1 MLLVNAME
9 KTVRRRYREE
19 ECSCCLQNRELVMYG
34 LGLIS
39 VLNGPKRSL
48 CQCLSYLSEV
58 FSHTRAFHL
67 PSLLPVQV
75 SLCFLYYPTS
85 SSELPERK
93 LPYCL
98 VFQFTL
104 LFPHQSPNVVVSFS
118 SPIPGSRPPS
128 STSPP
133 IHRAAGLH
141 DHIGLWDN
149 GCT

>member
-1 MLLVNAME
+1 MFLLPPEQRTCHVW
-9 KTVRRRYREE
+9 VGSHL
-19 ECSCCLQNRELVMYG
+19 CSQQSKKKSMSVVKSHSG
-34 LGLIS
+34 LL
-39 VLNGPKRSL
+39 
-48 CQCLSYLSEV
+48 EV

-75 SLCFLYYPTS
+75 SLCFLYYLTS
-85 SSELPERK
+85 SSELPKRR
-93 LPYCL
+93 LPYLL

-104 LFPHQSPNVVVSFS
+104 LFPHQSPNAVVSFS

-141 DHIGLWDN
+141 DHMGLWDN
-149 GCT
+149 GYTQQAVFVPRFSES